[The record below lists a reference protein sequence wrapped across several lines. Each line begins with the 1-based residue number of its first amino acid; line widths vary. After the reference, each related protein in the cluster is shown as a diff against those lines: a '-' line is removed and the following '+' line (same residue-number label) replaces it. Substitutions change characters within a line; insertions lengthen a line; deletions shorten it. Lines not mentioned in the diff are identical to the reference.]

1 MAESAQDRKL
11 PASQR
16 KIEKSREK
24 GQVARSRDLGHFG
37 AIGAGV
43 GLLTWFCLLYT
54 SRCV

>member
-43 GLLTWFCLLYT
+43 GLLTWLSLIHI
-54 SRCV
+54 